1 MYEIVDPSRDYNM
14 YPDVCMP
21 GCMYIALILGKSVSP
36 KSFCM
41 LHLMNLVASERKHKI
56 CA

>member
-14 YPDVCMP
+14 YPDVCMA